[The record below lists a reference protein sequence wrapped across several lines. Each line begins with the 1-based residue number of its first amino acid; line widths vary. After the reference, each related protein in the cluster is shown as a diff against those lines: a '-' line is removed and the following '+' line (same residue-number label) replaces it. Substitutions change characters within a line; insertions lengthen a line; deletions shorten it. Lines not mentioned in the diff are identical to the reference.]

1 MHVQRRY
8 SGKLVGYIVWRQR
21 ADYILNIVILNSRKG
36 MRPQRGLEALG
47 KGPVEEVRC
56 KEGREGDLDQ
66 QKKFQSEG
74 LGPREAGS

>member
-1 MHVQRRY
+1 M
-8 SGKLVGYIVWRQR
+8 
-21 ADYILNIVILNSRKG
+21 LNSRKG

-56 KEGREGDLDQ
+56 KGGREGDLDQ

-74 LGPREAGS
+74 SGPWEAGS